1 MNMWFGKNRRV
12 SLLAI
17 LLLITTGLLIISLV
31 KPVNLFSPNA
41 RDFGERAES
50 SVVSA
55 AASKSALVNVADFGA
70 AGDGKTDDY
79 KGIVR
84 AVSRAAALKNDGLET
99 ALLFP
104 EATAYAS
111 SGTIEIPAN
120 ISVIQKAPL
129 IYTGNE
135 PKPFLVLG
143 SEDETSTATYSGLS
157 VIKRTSTDWKKD
169 GKETGI
175 GISIINASNSR
186 IEVAHAENF
195 TIGVQTA
202 GIGKGFVY
210 NKVELGKIASNKIG
224 LKITNKTNGSGAKG
238 WNNENIYLNGN
249 FAVWSNVNEGES
261 RYGVLITSEDGSY
274 LNNNNNVF
282 LKPSFELNDKSLT
295 SAKAESIPIVIEHGL
310 NNSFEYV
317 RNEGNG
323 AYVARVMNNS
333 NNNVISVAYGDAAIE
348 DVSEFGNQ
356 VLRDVNDQ
364 FLAQFQLA
372 YSFPLLERYTA
383 QNQTRAFRGMTFLDE
398 NGKELSSTTGDC
410 IGLDGGFVSFGR
422 GCVALGVKLDT
433 SSVKQFVIKR
443 AASDDMGGRVAVKG
457 FDAQGRQVDGRT
469 APWIRGTSKNSFFY
483 SENFGGVYLSGAD
496 SSVPV
501 YFDVNDKI
509 KSIWVGVASGTN
521 TAKINSI
528 GIFTK
533 QTDYPALLSG
543 LE

>member
-111 SGTIEIPAN
+111 SGAIEIPAN

-195 TIGVQTA
+195 TIGC
-202 GIGKGFVY
+202 KPP
-210 NKVELGKIASNKIG
+210 AS
-224 LKITNKTNGSGAKG
+224 AKG
-238 WNNENIYLNGN
+238 SFTTKWN
-249 FAVWSNVNEGES
+249 
-261 RYGVLITSEDGSY
+261 SERSH
-274 LNNNNNVF
+274 
-282 LKPSFELNDKSLT
+282 P
-295 SAKAESIPIVIEHGL
+295 
-310 NNSFEYV
+310 
-317 RNEGNG
+317 
-323 AYVARVMNNS
+323 
-333 NNNVISVAYGDAAIE
+333 
-348 DVSEFGNQ
+348 
-356 VLRDVNDQ
+356 
-364 FLAQFQLA
+364 
-372 YSFPLLERYTA
+372 
-383 QNQTRAFRGMTFLDE
+383 
-398 NGKELSSTTGDC
+398 
-410 IGLDGGFVSFGR
+410 
-422 GCVALGVKLDT
+422 
-433 SSVKQFVIKR
+433 
-443 AASDDMGGRVAVKG
+443 
-457 FDAQGRQVDGRT
+457 
-469 APWIRGTSKNSFFY
+469 
-483 SENFGGVYLSGAD
+483 
-496 SSVPV
+496 
-501 YFDVNDKI
+501 I
-509 KSIWVGVASGTN
+509 KSA
-521 TAKINSI
+521 
-528 GIFTK
+528 
-533 QTDYPALLSG
+533 
-543 LE
+543 